1 MGSGLLKY
9 RRGNGIVMKNKKVA
23 VVIIVVLVAIVG
35 YFVYSQF
42 LAPKPEDEAKAAEA
56 ETSLEELF
64 YYNTGDAYVTNV
76 KDSKAL
82 SKISVSLALKGE
94 GETMTEVLTTNNALI
109 RSVIVDVM
117 RDHTEDELR
126 AVDATEKLSAEML
139 EKLKEALKME
149 DIVNVC
155 ISDYVIQ

>member
-1 MGSGLLKY
+1 
-9 RRGNGIVMKNKKVA
+9 MKNKKVV
-23 VVIIVVLVAIVG
+23 VVIILVLVAIIG
-35 YFVYSQF
+35 YFVYTKF
-42 LAPKPEDEAKAAEA
+42 LAPQPEDEAAKASGA

-94 GETMTEVLTTNNALI
+94 EEAMTEVLATNNALI

-117 RDHTEDELR
+117 RDHTEEELR